1 MPTRHTTQVNNEKID
16 ANIARARAASQTNL
30 RQALALASKAASLA
44 NNVGYTKGEA
54 DALRTV
60 GIIYSSH
67 GKMPKALD
75 AYEKALVLYQSVQHS
90 IGEAM
95 VYNNMGI
102 VYFRLSKFSEA
113 TEYYFKS
120 LKIKE
125 RNEDKSGTIST
136 LTNIG
141 SVYQKQANFS
151 EAISFYR
158 KAIKVAQAA
167 KSHNMVAAN
176 YQNIGEVYIEQRKY
190 RQAKAVL
197 KKAVK
202 VFEQTKDFVSMV
214 SAYINLGV
222 VYKSAKNYVAA
233 ANMYN
238 GALAIAHKQNLQI
251 DKALCLMNL
260 GELHM
265 EQKEYTVAEE
275 YMKKALLAI
284 KNKVVNE
291 TLSKTYDHLAELS
304 YRNANYRIA
313 YRYLRRYLNT
323 YQSNFRALR
332 SNQISEMH
340 MQYEVEKRE
349 KEAEIFRLKNVELKG
364 ALQKLDAEK
373 KQSEKLLRNILP
385 ADVAEDLKTK
395 GSSPVK
401 LFKDA
406 TVMFIDFKNFTLHA
420 QLMKPE
426 ELVEKLSFYFT
437 GFEEIIAKYK
447 IEKIKTIG
455 DAFMCVCGV
464 PKSVSN
470 HAVKMVQAAKEI
482 VAFVA
487 QNFSTNLADRFEI
500 RVGIHSGPVIGG
512 IIGTQKLAYDIWGD
526 TVNTAARME
535 QNSEPGKINISEATK
550 RLLKNKFDTAYRGKI
565 SAKNKGEIDMFFV
578 LP

>member
-1 MPTRHTTQVNNEKID
+1 M
-16 ANIARARAASQTNL
+16 
-30 RQALALASKAASLA
+30 RQALAIASKAASKSREI
-44 NNVGYTKGEA
+44 GYMKGEA
-54 DALRTV
+54 DALRAIGV
-60 GIIYSSH
+60 IYTSN

-75 AYEKALVLYQSVQHS
+75 AYEKALQLYQKADNLQ
-90 IGEAM
+90 GEAM

-102 VYFRLSKFSEA
+102 IYYRLSKFVDA
-113 TEYYFKS
+113 TEYYFHS
-120 LKIKE
+120 LKLKE
-125 RNEDKSGTIST
+125 QLGDKVGSVST

-141 SVYQKQANFS
+141 SVYQKQSNYSAAVN
-151 EAISFYR
+151 FYR
-158 KAIKVAQAA
+158 RAIRVSRSIKN
-167 KSHNMVAAN
+167 SNMEAVN
-176 YQNIGEVYIEQRKY
+176 YQNIAEVYIEQKKLSKAKRILK
-190 RQAKAVL
+190 QAL
-197 KKAVK
+197 QY
-202 VFEQTKDFVSMV
+202 FENSGEHLSAV

-222 VYKSAKNYVAA
+222 VYKEEKNYEAAIETYHKALAISLKQRLSFETAVCWMNIGEAYLAQKNFAEAEKHLLKALISAKNQ
-233 ANMYN
+233 MS
-238 GALAIAHKQNLQI
+238 
-251 DKALCLMNL
+251 
-260 GELHM
+260 
-265 EQKEYTVAEE
+265 
-275 YMKKALLAI
+275 
-284 KNKVVNE
+284 NE
-291 TLSKTYDHLAELS
+291 TLHTIFDNLS
-304 YRNANYRIA
+304 EVSRRKNDYKNAYN
-313 YRYLRRYLNT
+313 YLRKYLNVFVAN
-323 YQSNFRALR
+323 QKAKR

-426 ELVEKLSFYFT
+426 EIVEKLSFYFT

-464 PKSVSN
+464 PKPVSN
-470 HAVKMVQAAKEI
+470 HALKMVQAAVEI
-482 VAFVA
+482 SVFVER
-487 QNFSTNLADRFEI
+487 NFAPNPADRFEI

-550 RLLKNKFDTAYRGKI
+550 RLLKNKFDTAYRGKV